1 MEGLDPAKMV
11 SLASKGAKASKH
23 VLQRMEEVQ
32 LELREAQKADD
43 LAAAGRLRRE
53 YSKVRNEQRTLFA
66 KLIMG
71 DGFDVKS
78 LYGRGT
84 STKTA
89 NDSRWKGY
97 SSSLMRASE
106 IITPAPPGHFLREF
120 GQSDREIIENSNRQA
135 SVPQALT
142 LLNGVIYG
150 AVFSPQSPLSK
161 NLSRVDSEEE
171 KIKVL
176 FLSILNREPSDEE
189 TMDCLE
195 IVKGKSSLPPASMK
209 IPEHWNRD
217 KKEKYRKTMAKKMQ
231 DLAKSDN
238 RRFLGVAW
246 ALMNTR
252 QFTFIQ

>member
-1 MEGLDPAKMV
+1 
-11 SLASKGAKASKH
+11 
-23 VLQRMEEVQ
+23 
-32 LELREAQKADD
+32 
-43 LAAAGRLRRE
+43 
-53 YSKVRNEQRTLFA
+53 
-66 KLIMG
+66 
-71 DGFDVKS
+71 
-78 LYGRGT
+78 
-84 STKTA
+84 
-89 NDSRWKGY
+89 
-97 SSSLMRASE
+97 
-106 IITPAPPGHFLREF
+106 
-120 GQSDREIIENSNRQA
+120 
-135 SVPQALT
+135 
-142 LLNGVIYG
+142 VIYG

-195 IVKGKSSLPPASMK
+195 IVKGKSSLPPPSMK